1 MRIFDTK
8 YFIDKNRELVHAYYD
23 NLVTDDLRDPSTL
36 RALLELK
43 LYHLPPY
50 FNTSNKV
57 KITLNNLFRKTE
69 GNTVLEYDLLHP
81 NSTITGSC
89 DREACPQCGRHK
101 QLVTLNHTLCVECW
115 SNLLHKVY
123 SLWKAQITWSDA
135 PIRYFNLREPFH
147 ESTTVPGYEWFW
159 EIEQWKDLTE
169 LGNIT
174 AMKREFQFI
183 LQAYKHKQDTYL
195 AHSPKHTL
203 LATLIGCRNC
213 RTKHNPENIWTE
225 PADNWLDG
233 YCPKCKPKRGIW
245 HNSIYEPVGYDECVV
260 CHNLHMPYAMWG
272 MCVEC
277 YQNWQDTFL
286 NRELLY
292 ELSKKYGTTALLLI
306 RPEIQWVGYIK
317 ESLPI
322 SLSSRKRGEIELTD
336 WKPKPDKVVI
346 NIRKEVRNVLQSKGI
361 STVCSS

>member
-8 YFIDKNRELVHAYYD
+8 YFIDKNREIVQAYYD
-23 NLVTDDLRDPSTL
+23 NLVTEDMRDPSTL

-50 FNTSNKV
+50 FNTNNKV
-57 KITLNNLFRKTE
+57 KIALNNLFRKTE
-69 GNTVLEYDLLHP
+69 GNTALEYDLLHP
-81 NSTITGSC
+81 NSVITGVSNR
-89 DREACPQCGRHK
+89 DACPQCGRHK

-123 SLWKAQITWSDA
+123 TLWKSQITWTQDTG
-135 PIRYFNLREPFH
+135 IRFFNLREAYH
-147 ESTTVPGYEWFW
+147 ESYAVPGYEWFW
-159 EIEQWKDLTE
+159 EIEQWKDLVE

-174 AMKREFQFI
+174 AMKKEFQFI

-203 LATLIGCRNC
+203 LATLIGCRQC
-213 RTKHNPENIWTE
+213 KVKHKPENNNIWTS
-225 PADNWLDG
+225 PAENWLDG

-245 HNSIYEPVGYDECVV
+245 HNSIYEPVGYDECQV

-272 MCVEC
+272 MCAEC

-292 ELSKKYGTTALLLI
+292 DMAKVYGTTALLLI
-306 RPEIQWVGYIK
+306 RPEMQWVGYIK
-317 ESLPI
+317 ESLPV
-322 SLSSRKRGEIELTD
+322 SLSTRKTGDVLSEWRPKLG
-336 WKPKPDKVVI
+336 KPIID
-346 NIRKEVRNVLQSKGI
+346 IRKEVRNALQGN
-361 STVCSS
+361 TV